1 MTRHKPR
8 GDGLAYDATRG
19 YRGELVETGGAT
31 MDSCGGMIRTAGDG
45 DCGRRDFA
53 NSVDRT
59 LLVVVYSGV
68 LCPELPY
75 LRHTRHST

>member
-45 DCGRRDFA
+45 DYGRRDF
-53 NSVDRT
+53 RT
-59 LLVVVYSGV
+59 LLTG
-68 LCPELPY
+68 LCWWWCILASSVPSSP
-75 LRHTRHST
+75 T

>member
-45 DCGRRDFA
+45 DYGRRDF
-53 NSVDRT
+53 RT
-59 LLVVVYSGV
+59 LLTG
-68 LCPELPY
+68 LC
-75 LRHTRHST
+75 